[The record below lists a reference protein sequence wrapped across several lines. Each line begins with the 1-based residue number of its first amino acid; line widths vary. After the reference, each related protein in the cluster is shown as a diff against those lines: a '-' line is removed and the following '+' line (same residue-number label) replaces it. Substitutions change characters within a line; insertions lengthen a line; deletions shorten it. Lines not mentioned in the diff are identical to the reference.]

1 MEENITMATGTGGN
15 SRQGVDNTK
24 PIDTSVADR
33 LSFEIHARYCIN
45 KLIHFFVIIVVK
57 K

>member
-1 MEENITMATGTGGN
+1 MATGTGGN